1 MDEDG
6 DGIITK
12 PEFLNFV
19 LKNRKNGMRENNMQS
34 YFNKVLDPQNFRAL
48 IESTSDNEIRYLVDK
63 IFASVD
69 KDNSGSW
76 SFDEVKDMVIMLA

>member
-12 PEFLNFV
+12 PEFLKFV
-19 LKNRKNGMRENNMQS
+19 LKNRKNVKSNSMSS
-34 YFNKVLDPQNFRAL
+34 YFNKVLDPQNFKAL
-48 IESTSDNEIRYLVDK
+48 AESTSDNEIRFLVDK

-69 KDNSGSW
+69 KDDSGSW
-76 SFDEVKDMVIMLA
+76 SFEEVRDMVTLLA

>member
-12 PEFLNFV
+12 AEFLNYV
-19 LKNRKNGMRENNMQS
+19 LKNRKNGMIGNNVQS

-69 KDNSGSW
+69 KDNNGSW

>member
-1 MDEDG
+1 
-6 DGIITK
+6 
-12 PEFLNFV
+12 
-19 LKNRKNGMRENNMQS
+19 MQS